1 MMNVRIYVTLKT
13 DVLDPQ
19 GKAIEK
25 SLHRLGYAGASDV
38 RVGKYIEMKLRAN
51 DRKSA
56 GLEIEEMCRKL
67 LSNPVIED
75 ARYEFAD

>member
-1 MMNVRIYVTLKT
+1 MNVRIYVTLKT

-25 SLHRLGYAGASDV
+25 SLHRLGYDGASHV
-38 RVGKYIEMKLRAN
+38 RVGKYIEMKLETS
-51 DRKSA
+51 DRKIA
-56 GLEIEEMCRKL
+56 GVQIDEMCRKL